1 LLVLAIITNDTVIVT
16 NQPVDIATAEEES
29 VETGEEVAVEEWK
42 FDENRVKV
50 SLRIHPSQI
59 PGTLTFLKRCGDAT
73 VLAGYLD
80 NIFCTSILLVAFLN
94 AAVDSQTA

>member
-1 LLVLAIITNDTVIVT
+1 LLVLAIITNDIAIVT
-16 NQPVDIATAEEES
+16 NQPVDIAMAEEGLG
-29 VETGEEVAVEEWK
+29 ETGEEAAVEERK

-59 PGTLTFLKRCGDAT
+59 PRTLTFLKRCGDAI
-73 VLAGYLD
+73 VPAGYLD
-80 NIFCTSILLVAFLN
+80 NISCTSILLVAFLN